1 MCDNMDDLEGIM
13 LSEINKTEKENT
25 EWFHLY
31 VESKRHQTNKLK
43 QQNRNGIIHLESKQV
58 FVREEG
64 LGWVGM

>member
-13 LSEINKTEKENT
+13 LSEINESEKENT

-43 QQNRNGIIHLESKQV
+43 QQNRIRIIHLESKQV

>member
-13 LSEINKTEKENT
+13 LSEINESEKENT

-31 VESKRHQTNKLK
+31 VESKRHQTNK
-43 QQNRNGIIHLESKQV
+43 QNRIRIIHLESKQV

>member
-13 LSEINKTEKENT
+13 LSEINESEKENT

-31 VESKRHQTNKLK
+31 LESNRHQTNKLK
-43 QQNRNGIIHLESKQV
+43 QQNRNRIIHLESKQV

>member
-13 LSEINKTEKENT
+13 LSEINESEKENT

>member
-13 LSEINKTEKENT
+13 LSEINESEKENT

-43 QQNRNGIIHLESKQV
+43 QQNRNRIIHLESKQV